1 MENVNLFF
9 LHGFL
14 GRPSDWDAVKA
25 SLPRHAGLRI
35 FTPDLFNELA
45 LGPRHSFEAWA
56 DNFTNWVESLGCS
69 SEKNILVGYS
79 LGGRLALHAFEKCPS
94 LWKKL
99 VCVSTNP
106 GFNDRYGCLDTDS
119 EERCLRWMNDSYW
132 AEEFMKAPWDSVVRT
147 WNAQPV
153 FGGGENEPVRSEMDY
168 SREALG
174 LALTQ
179 WSLAQQKN
187 MRPLL
192 QAHVEKVIWIAGEK
206 DEKFMDLSNSLQQEV
221 NGLVVE
227 TILESSHRV
236 LFDNPRGLSESIREI
251 IFNLVSF
258 S

>member
-1 MENVNLFF
+1 MERVNFFF

-14 GRPSDWDAVKA
+14 GRPDDWNAVKA
-25 SLPRHAGLRI
+25 SLPRHEGLRV
-35 FTPDLFNELA
+35 FTPDLFNDSL
-45 LGPRHSFEAWA
+45 LGPQHSFEDWA
-56 DNFTNWVESLGCS
+56 NNFINWVESLGCC

-106 GFNDRYGCLDTDS
+106 GFNDHCSSFDVNS
-119 EERCLRWMNDSYW
+119 EERRLRWMKDSYW
-132 AEEFMKAPWDSVVRT
+132 AEEFIKAPWDSVLRS

-153 FGGGENEPVRSEMDY
+153 FGDGENEPVRFEKDY
-168 SREALG
+168 SRESLG

-192 QAHVEKVIWIAGEK
+192 QEYAEKVIWIAGEK
-206 DEKFMDLSNSLQQEV
+206 DEKFMEMSDQLACEV
-221 NGLVVE
+221 NGLHVE
-227 TILESSHRV
+227 SILEASHRIP
-236 LFDNPRGLSESIREI
+236 FDNPAGLSHTIRD
-251 IFNLVSF
+251 LLY
-258 S
+258 